1 MLHYLINIIFTLG
14 SRTNKRHITSHNVPQ
29 LWKFVEMMFT
39 QKAPYFSHTSVA
51 FMLIK
56 CRTILFCINT
66 HTPEL
71 IYTERSAETPYALL
85 PKYCRA
91 TILTAHGNITYQ
103 EERSEQYQCHQRCH
117 EVEHTL
123 NGTLQLVHSIEYII
137 IFLHFFYQ
145 PKD

>member
-51 FMLIK
+51 LMLIE
-56 CRTILFCINT
+56 CRTILFGIHT

-71 IYTERSAETPYALL
+71 IYIKGSAETSYTFLL
-85 PKYCRA
+85 EYSR
-91 TILTAHGNITYQ
+91 TSILVLHGKITNN
-103 EERSEQYQCHQRCH
+103 EKWRENYQCYKGYNK
-117 EVEHTL
+117 VKNALYISL
-123 NGTLQLVHSIEYII
+123 NLVHSVVYIC
-137 IFLHFFYQ
+137 IFHI
-145 PKD
+145 